1 MADMA
6 ATAHALKS
14 QLATRDHITR
24 ATKVDLLVVIS
35 EEDLLQE
42 L

>member
-1 MADMA
+1 MAAMA
-6 ATAHALKS
+6 ATAHALNS
-14 QLATRDHITR
+14 QLATGDHITR